1 MNSYLE
7 MLKRLGMGGNIPVSM
22 GGSGMHPGM
31 ESGYQPTYGTLN
43 QPPVLGVPQLGYK
56 PVSNISTS
64 TGAPMNKGIFGDID
78 WQQGIQ
84 DLAGMSFPT
93 EEAGGMIS
101 GGRVGKGGPSLA
113 DFSPISMGG
122 GAPNPGWPLVQPR
135 RKEEQ
140 YAGPFVPTQMW
151 S

>member
-1 MNSYLE
+1 MNSYLD
-7 MLKRLGMGGNIPVSM
+7 MLKRLGSSSGNISYPISDATPFSGNIPFPS
-22 GGSGMHPGM
+22 
-31 ESGYQPTYGTLN
+31 
-43 QPPVLGVPQLGYK
+43 
-56 PVSNISTS
+56 
-64 TGAPMNKGIFGDID
+64 AMNKQIDRYSALTPSLGNVYGNPDPSWWDKLSSGGID

-122 GAPNPGWPLVQPR
+122 GAPNPGWPLVHPR

-151 S
+151 SLG

>member
-7 MLKRLGMGGNIPVSM
+7 IMRRLGSSSGNITYGAPNVPFSGNIPVETQRQMPRYEGMTQAIGNVYGNPDPSWLDKLAS
-22 GGSGMHPGM
+22 GG
-31 ESGYQPTYGTLN
+31 
-43 QPPVLGVPQLGYK
+43 
-56 PVSNISTS
+56 
-64 TGAPMNKGIFGDID
+64 ID

-93 EEAGGMIS
+93 EQAGGAVS
-101 GGRVGKGGPSLA
+101 GRRVGTGGPTLA

-122 GAPNPGWPLVQPR
+122 GAPNPGWPLVHPR

-151 S
+151 SLG

>member
-1 MNSYLE
+1 MNSYLD
-7 MLKRLGMGGNIPVSM
+7 MLKRLGMGGNPNYTAGGTVGNPSAAIGEIGHIDMQGNVAQTGKPSVGM
-22 GGSGMHPGM
+22 GTDPH
-31 ESGYQPTYGTLN
+31 
-43 QPPVLGVPQLGYK
+43 
-56 PVSNISTS
+56 
-64 TGAPMNKGIFGDID
+64 NKGIFGDID

-93 EEAGGMIS
+93 EQAGGAVS
-101 GGRVGKGGPSLA
+101 GRRVGTGGPTLA

-122 GAPNPGWPLVQPR
+122 GAPNPGWPLVHPR

-151 S
+151 SLG